1 MPSSHEFP
9 PLPPVDHLVWGGP
22 SLEQAIDRLEV
33 RNGRRQQSNGQVL
46 SWQFTYPDLRAGD
59 GLVPFLIDWGDTPH
73 PSQATPQGCT
83 LLNLRA
89 EHPRPETVLPLLRAL
104 AVELPVTMA
113 PAPALV
119 ALIRCP
125 AGEIELR

>member
-59 GLVPFLIDWGDTPH
+59 GLVPFLIDRDQRSHPAHDAPGGVQLVDLGAEHPHPAAISRLLRHLDIDLRMSRGPRRAPVATLDTPH
-73 PSQATPQGCT
+73 G
-83 LLNLRA
+83 R
-89 EHPRPETVLPLLRAL
+89 
-104 AVELPVTMA
+104 VEL
-113 PAPALV
+113 
-119 ALIRCP
+119 R
-125 AGEIELR
+125 